1 MSLTKY
7 SQKRDFKQTA
17 EPTGGKS
24 TGKKLS
30 FVVQR
35 HHASHLHYDFR
46 LELNGVLKS
55 WAVPKGPSLNPNDKR
70 LAMMVEDHPY
80 DYKSFEGTIP
90 KGNYGAGVVNIFDE
104 GTYEPIDDKT
114 SLNKG
119 LHSGNLKFVLH
130 GKKLKGEFALVR
142 MKDSEHNAWLLI
154 KHKDKYAVSKKY
166 NAEDEIPE
174 KVKKMGKDFKNE
186 VPEIPKAKPKLKK
199 EDHQP
204 MLAKLVKYVTQ
215 EEDWIFEEK
224 LDGYRGIAKVKKGKV
239 SLISRSGKNLGDNY
253 PTLVKALENLNIDA
267 VLDGEIVVREKD
279 RTSFQALQNYEPSQ
293 KKINLHYAVFDVL
306 EINGSDVRSMPL
318 HQRKKLLGML
328 LDNNNQKDIEIV
340 KATQTRGNEFLEE
353 ARKRGWEG
361 IMAKNAESS
370 YLSGTRSSHW
380 QKIKI
385 QQSQEAIIAGYTKP
399 TGSRNYFG
407 ALVLSIKNHHN
418 KLSYIGNC
426 GTGFTEQS
434 LKEIFQLL
442 EPLKAEEKPFPDQV
456 PLPRNITW
464 VRPEVVCEVVFSE
477 WTDNHHLRH
486 PVFKGIRED
495 KKPDE
500 IEQEIAIVNQTNNV
514 MQEDEITLKF
524 GRKTVKLTNQHKIY
538 WPSEKITKGQMLS
551 YYQKMAPYILPHL
564 KDRPLSLNRHP
575 NGISKAGFFQK
586 DLNTDQIPHWI
597 KYASLKSE
605 HLHKEID
612 YLVCNDEASLL
623 WMANLGC
630 IEINPWMSTYR
641 KPDVPLFAVLDL
653 DPHGINFKQTV
664 KVALTAKE
672 ILDEMEVISFVKT
685 SGSKGIHIVIPL
697 AAYDYEVSKNFIH
710 YLAGLI
716 YEQHPDITSLERSP
730 SKRKNKIYLDYLQ
743 NRKGQTIVAP
753 YSLRPKPG
761 ATVSTPLHW
770 DEVNEHLK
778 ISDFSIFNIPDRIK
792 DVGDLWADIY
802 QVRNKIKKL
811 LKINNRQ

>member
-7 SQKRDFKQTA
+7 NQKRDFKQTI

-80 DYKSFEGTIP
+80 DYKSFEGIIP

-104 GTYEPIDDKT
+104 GTYEPIDEDQA

-174 KVKKMGKDFKNE
+174 KVKKIGKDFKKE
-186 VPEIPKAKPKLKK
+186 IPDIPKAKAKQKK
-199 EDHQP
+199 EEYQP

-224 LDGYRGIAKVKKGKV
+224 LDGYRGIASINKSKVF
-239 SLISRSGKNLGDNY
+239 LTSRNSKNLGEDY
-253 PTLVKALENLNIDA
+253 PSLIKALGNLNISA
-267 VLDGEIVVREKD
+267 VLDGEIIVREKD
-279 RTSFQALQNYEPSQ
+279 RTNFQALQHYKPSQ
-293 KKINLHYAVFDVL
+293 KNVNLHYAIFDVL
-306 EINGSDVRSMPL
+306 EINGSDVRPMPL
-318 HQRKKLLGML
+318 RQRKKLLEML
-328 LDNNNQKDIEIV
+328 LSNNQQKDIEIV
-340 KATQTRGNEFLEE
+340 MATQIRGNEFLEE

-361 IMAKNAESS
+361 IMAKNAESA
-370 YLSGTRSSHW
+370 YLSGTRSNHW

-385 QQSQEAIIAGYTKP
+385 QQSQEAIIVGYTKP
-399 TGSRNYFG
+399 AGSRKHFG
-407 ALVLSIKNHHN
+407 ALVLAIKNEAN
-418 KLSYIGNC
+418 QLSYIGNC

-434 LKEIFQLL
+434 LREIFKLL
-442 EPLKAEEKPFPDQV
+442 EPIKTTDKPFADKV
-456 PLPRNITW
+456 PMQRNITW
-464 VRPEVVCEVVFSE
+464 VEPEIVCEVTFSE
-477 WTDNHHLRH
+477 WTDDHHLRH

-495 KKPDE
+495 KKPEE
-500 IEQEIAIVNQTNNV
+500 IKQEMATNNQTKEV
-514 MQEDEITLKF
+514 TQENEITLKF
-524 GRKTVKLTNQHKIY
+524 GRKIVKLTNQHKVY
-538 WPSEKITKGQMLS
+538 WPNEKITKGQMIN
-551 YYQKMAPYILPHL
+551 YYQEMAPFILPHL

-575 NGISKAGFFQK
+575 NGINKTGFFQK
-586 DLNTDQIPHWI
+586 DLNTDQIPKWI

-605 HLHKEID
+605 HLHKKID

-653 DPHGINFKQTV
+653 DPHGIDFKQTV
-664 KVALTAKE
+664 KVALTAKQL
-672 ILDEMEVISFVKT
+672 LDEMEVIAFVKT

-697 AAYDYEVSKNFIH
+697 AAYDYDVSKNFVH
-710 YLAGLI
+710 YLAGLV

-753 YSLRPKPG
+753 YSLRPKAG
-761 ATVSTPLHW
+761 ATVSAPLHW
-770 DEVNEHLK
+770 SEVNDDLS
-778 ISDFSIFNIPDRIK
+778 ISDFNIFNIKDRIK
-792 DVGDLWADIY
+792 KVGDLWADMY
-802 QVRNKIKKL
+802 QVKNKIKKL
-811 LKINNRQ
+811 LKK

>member
-7 SQKRDFKQTA
+7 NQKRDFKQTV

-80 DYKSFEGTIP
+80 DYKSFEGVIP

-104 GTYEPIDDKT
+104 GTYEPIDKDQA

-154 KHKDKYAVSKKY
+154 KHRDRYAVSKKY
-166 NAEDEIPE
+166 NAEDEISE
-174 KVKKMGKDFKNE
+174 KVKKMGKDFKKE
-186 VPEIPKAKPKLKK
+186 VPEIPKPKLRLKKK
-199 EDHQP
+199 EDYQP

-215 EEDWIFEEK
+215 EEDWVFEEK
-224 LDGYRGIAKVKKGKV
+224 LDGYRGIASVKKSKV
-239 SLISRSGKNLGDNY
+239 SLTSRNGKNLGNDY
-253 PTLVKALENLNIDA
+253 PTILRALEHLNIDA
-267 VLDGEIVVREKD
+267 VLDGEIIVREKD

-306 EINGSDVRSMPL
+306 EINGSDIRSMPL
-318 HQRKKLLGML
+318 HQRKKLLERL
-328 LDNNNQKDIEIV
+328 LANNKQKVIEIV
-340 KATQTRGNEFLEE
+340 KAIQTQGNEFLGE

-361 IMAKNAESS
+361 IMAKNAESA
-370 YLSGTRSSHW
+370 YLSGARSGHW

-385 QQSQEAIIAGYTKP
+385 QQSQEAIIIGYTKP
-399 TGSRNYFG
+399 AGSRSHFG
-407 ALVLSIKNHHN
+407 ALVLAIQNHAN
-418 KLSYIGNC
+418 QLSYIGNC

-442 EPLKAEEKPFPDQV
+442 EPLKTKEKPLEDKV
-456 PLPRNITW
+456 PMQRNITW
-464 VRPEVVCEVVFSE
+464 VKPVVVCEVTFSE
-477 WTDNHHLRH
+477 WTDLRHLRH

-495 KKPDE
+495 KKPE
-500 IEQEIAIVNQTNNV
+500 EVKQEMATTNQTNEA
-514 MQEDEITLKF
+514 MQGDETTLKF

-538 WPSEKITKGQMLS
+538 WPSEKITKGQMIN
-551 YYQKMAPYILPHL
+551 YYQEMAPYILPHL

-586 DLNTDQIPHWI
+586 DLNTDQIPKWI
-597 KYASLKSE
+597 KYASLESE
-605 HLHKEID
+605 HLHKKID

-641 KPDVPLFAVLDL
+641 RPEVPLFAVLDL
-653 DPHGINFKQTV
+653 DPHGIEFKETV

-672 ILDEMEVISFVKT
+672 LLDEMDVISFVKT

-697 AAYDYEVSKNFIH
+697 AAYDYEVSKNFVH
-710 YLAGLI
+710 YLAGLV
-716 YEQHPDITSLERSP
+716 YEQHSNITSLERSP

-743 NRKGQTIVAP
+743 NRKGQTIVSP
-753 YSLRPKPG
+753 YSLRPKAG
-761 ATVSTPLHW
+761 ATVSAPLHW
-770 DEVNEHLK
+770 HEVNENLS
-778 ISDFSIFNIPDRIK
+778 ISDFNIFNIKDRIK
-792 DVGDLWADIY
+792 KVGDVWADIY
-802 QVRNKIKKL
+802 QVKNKIKKL
-811 LKINNRQ
+811 LKK

>member
-7 SQKRDFKQTA
+7 NQKRDFKQTV

-24 TGKKLS
+24 TGKRLS

-80 DYKSFEGTIP
+80 NYKSFEGIIP
-90 KGNYGAGVVNIFDE
+90 KGNYGAGVVNIFDK
-104 GTYEPIDDKT
+104 GTYEAIGEDKT
-114 SLNKG
+114 SLNSG
-119 LHSGNLKFVLH
+119 LDSGNLKFVLH

-166 NAEDEIPE
+166 NAEDEIPD
-174 KVKKMGKDFKNE
+174 KVKKMGKDFKKE
-186 VPEIPKAKPKLKK
+186 VPEIPKAKSKLKK
-199 EDHQP
+199 EDYQP

-224 LDGYRGIAKVKKGKV
+224 LDGYRGIASVKKSKA
-239 SLISRSGKNLGDNY
+239 SLTSRSGKNLGNDY
-253 PTLVKALENLNIDA
+253 PTLIKALENLNIDA
-267 VLDGEIVVREKD
+267 VLDGEIIVREKD
-279 RTSFQALQNYEPSQ
+279 RTNFQALQNYVPAQ
-293 KKINLHYAVFDVL
+293 KKVNLHYAVFDVL

-318 HQRKKLLGML
+318 HQRKKLLEML
-328 LDNNNQKDIEIV
+328 LANNRQKDIEIV
-340 KATQTRGNEFLEE
+340 RATQTRGNEFLEE

-361 IMAKNAESS
+361 IMAKNAEST
-370 YLSGTRSSHW
+370 YLSGARSSHW

-385 QQSQEAIIAGYTKP
+385 QQSQEAIIVGYTKP
-399 TGSRNYFG
+399 AGSRKHFG
-407 ALVLSIKNHHN
+407 ALVLVIKNHAN
-418 KLSYIGNC
+418 QLSYIGNC
-426 GTGFTEQS
+426 GTGFTEKS

-442 EPLKAEEKPFPDQV
+442 EPLKTKEKPLEDKV
-456 PLPRNITW
+456 PMQRNITW
-464 VRPEVVCEVVFSE
+464 VKPVVVCEVTFSE
-477 WTDNHHLRH
+477 WTDLHHLRH

-495 KKPDE
+495 KKPE
-500 IEQEIAIVNQTNNV
+500 EVKEEMSTTNQTNEV
-514 MQEDEITLKF
+514 MQEDETTLKF

-538 WPSEKITKGQMLS
+538 WPSEKITKRQMIS
-551 YYQKMAPYILPHL
+551 YYQEIAPYILPHL

-575 NGISKAGFFQK
+575 NGINKAGFFQK
-586 DLNTDQIPHWI
+586 DLNTDQIPKWI

-605 HLHKEID
+605 HLHKKID

-641 KPDVPLFAVLDL
+641 KPEVPLFGVLDL
-653 DPHGINFKQTV
+653 DPHGIDFKQTV

-672 ILDEMEVISFVKT
+672 LLDEMDVISFVKT

-697 AAYDYEVSKNFIH
+697 AAYDYEVSKNFVH
-710 YLAGLI
+710 YLAGLV

-753 YSLRPKPG
+753 YSLRPKAG
-761 ATVSTPLHW
+761 ATVSAPLHW
-770 DEVNEHLK
+770 HEVNESLS
-778 ISDFSIFNIPDRIK
+778 ISDFNIFNIQDRIK
-792 DVGDLWADIY
+792 KVGEIWADIY
-802 QVRNKIKKL
+802 QVKNKIKKV
-811 LKINNRQ
+811 LKK